1 MLAVRCVPKMSIMK
15 KICYLW
21 FLLFILFTGCSSSKL
36 ITVYT
41 IGDSTMANKK
51 PEVYPETGWGQQFQN
66 YFDSKVKVSNHAV
79 NGRSSKSFIDEGRWT
94 AVLDSLKK
102 GDYVFIQFGHNDEK
116 ADKPAV
122 YTDPQSSYRQ
132 NLEKYIME
140 TSAKGA
146 IPVLL
151 TPIVRRK
158 FDESG
163 KLIETHGKYP
173 DAVREVAAKL
183 NVTCIDMQLLTNTL
197 IGSLGDEPSKKL
209 YLWTAP
215 DLKFPGG
222 RKDDTHLSVEGAKTF
237 AALVAGEV
245 AKLKIPLARHTR

>member
-1 MLAVRCVPKMSIMK
+1 MRKVGVVLLLA
-15 KICYLW
+15 
-21 FLLFILFTGCSSSKL
+21 FILITGCTPSKQ

-51 PEVYPETGWGQQFQN
+51 VEVYPETGWGQQFQS

-79 NGRSSKSFIDEGRWT
+79 NGRSSKSFIDEGRWKI
-94 AVLDSLKK
+94 VFDSLKR

-122 YTDPQSSYRQ
+122 YTDPSTTYKQ
-132 NLEKYIME
+132 NLEKYIVE
-140 TSAKGA
+140 VRAKGA
-146 IPVLL
+146 TPILL

-158 FDESG
+158 FDAVGS
-163 KLIETHGKYP
+163 LIDTHGKYP
-173 DAVREVAAKL
+173 DAVREVAANLK
-183 NVTCIDMQLLTNTL
+183 VKFIDMQKLTYTL
-197 IGSLGDEPSKKL
+197 ISSIGDEPSKKM

-215 DLKFPGG
+215 DSKFPEG

-237 AALVAGEV
+237 AGLVADAV
-245 AKLKIPLARHTR
+245 KKMKTLVARHVK